1 MDDNKT
7 GGKNAAQAHG
17 TELVKSP
24 QCIALTSHRSYTT
37 HSNSEASL
45 QESKAV
51 KSLLTFKKPLDIG
64 SNVFNLK
71 LNSLCNCR
79 EGGDSLKSINFPE
92 PSFLLFRKTSL
103 YWIKCSY
110 IVEL

>member
-17 TELVKSP
+17 TGLVKSP

-45 QESKAV
+45 EESKAWRLAV
-51 KSLLTFKKPLDIG
+51 KSLLLTFKKPLDIG
-64 SNVFNLK
+64 SNVSKLK
-71 LNSLCNCR
+71 R
-79 EGGDSLKSINFPE
+79 I
-92 PSFLLFRKTSL
+92 L
-103 YWIKCSY
+103 YA
-110 IVEL
+110 IVEKVVTV

>member
-17 TELVKSP
+17 TGLVKSP

-64 SNVFNLK
+64 SNVEVEVEFFRY
-71 LNSLCNCR
+71 LCNCR
-79 EGGDSLKSINFPE
+79 EVV
-92 PSFLLFRKTSL
+92 T
-103 YWIKCSY
+103 
-110 IVEL
+110 V

>member
-51 KSLLTFKKPLDIG
+51 KSLLTFKKPLNIG
-64 SNVFNLK
+64 SNVSKLK
-71 LNSLCNCR
+71 LTLNSL
-79 EGGDSLKSINFPE
+79 DI
-92 PSFLLFRKTSL
+92 
-103 YWIKCSY
+103 YA
-110 IVEL
+110 IVEKW

>member
-64 SNVFNLK
+64 SNVEVEFFRY
-71 LNSLCNCR
+71 LCNCR
-79 EGGDSLKSINFPE
+79 EVV
-92 PSFLLFRKTSL
+92 T
-103 YWIKCSY
+103 
-110 IVEL
+110 V